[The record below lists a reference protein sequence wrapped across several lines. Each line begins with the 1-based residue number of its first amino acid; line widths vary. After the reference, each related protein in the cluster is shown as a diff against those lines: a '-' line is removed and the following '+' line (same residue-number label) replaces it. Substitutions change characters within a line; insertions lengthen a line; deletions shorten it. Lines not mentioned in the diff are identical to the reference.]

1 MNWNKLRK
9 EFETFLAP
17 NLANRIR
24 YNSNGYRFT
33 SDKKT
38 QCYMTVDKLEIFNK
52 KVAIG
57 GIVWG
62 QTEQEI
68 KNDLSNHISV
78 TEGEVDYVRKNSGG
92 KIPEDRLRVIA
103 EKNKLASHSKK
114 IISAEQELV
123 KSNFQ
128 ESVAR
133 YLSMPIEK
141 SLSSEDIL
149 LNIFAIIDRRMGKKR
164 LSAIEADIQMKHSIV
179 RYFYYLRKRG

>member
-17 NLANRIR
+17 NLTDRIS

-33 SDKKT
+33 SEKKT
-38 QCYMTVDKLEIFNK
+38 QCYMTVDKLEVFNR

-68 KNDLSNHISV
+68 RNDLSNHIKV
-78 TEGEVDYVRKNSGG
+78 TEDEIEHVRKSSGG
-92 KIPEDRLRVIA
+92 KIPEERLVVIA
-103 EKNKLASHSKK
+103 EKNKLTSHAKMIMSE
-114 IISAEQELV
+114 EQELI

-128 ESVAR
+128 DSVAR

-164 LSAIEADIQMKHSIV
+164 LSTIEADIQMKHSIV